1 MPRLP
6 APYPPPHGFDAAC
19 HKASASRNAR
29 GDAIEPVAQQLALA
43 DVRRLAN
50 QNQEGGLESVFGILG
65 MMQRARHTPN
75 TIGPCRAMSAAK
87 ANSSRWL
94 TKRSSNWASETSEAA
109 GCPPVAEQSA
119 DCRPFINR
127 ILPSTMSAK
136 ILHRKP
142 VLVSLFL
149 SIAVPLSPPRSEEYT
164 AGQSRRLFQEWKA
177 WPRTNRVRYCGSST
191 KKRRKPISAVC
202 RRSIS
207 WKPPPKARQRK
218 ITLESLDLVHARRP
232 DVQIFNELLVQ
243 YPRRGQRKLGQVV
256 PDNMVVVWKE
266 PIEAN
271 GSYDLPLQPVGPV
284 LDAGVRLQAQQTQR
298 LRRQHAEVRARVESP
313 VLSAVLPGCPRC
325 SGLEQLGHPAL
336 PVPASLRCAIPQV
349 SRHSNL
355 SHRTCSAEGP
365 AGLVRDGLL
374 AVGSS
379 TAPLHMTRRLAIC
392 AMDSEWAAG
401 TYSTFARRV
410 VAGQTDHLEC
420 SKKTLVVVEEACFTR
435 AAAKLHVA
443 QPGVSAQIRRLEREL
458 GQELLDRSGRAVRP
472 TEVGAAVL
480 PYARAALSAVAGARL
495 AVDELIGLVRGHV
508 AVGTVTSHN
517 VDLSALLAAFHED
530 HPAVEITLAEDNS
543 DQLIDALRGARL
555 DAAIIAMGATPPPD
569 LRDPHRRGRVDR
581 RGRQP
586 ARRPGEA
593 LDDPARL
600 RRVAHRA
607 RPVHRESS
615 SVHSV
620 LMLAH
625 RDGRLRCRTGP

>member
-1 MPRLP
+1 
-6 APYPPPHGFDAAC
+6 
-19 HKASASRNAR
+19 
-29 GDAIEPVAQQLALA
+29 
-43 DVRRLAN
+43 
-50 QNQEGGLESVFGILG
+50 
-65 MMQRARHTPN
+65 MQRRSCFDSSFSLLNACVFKWLCT
-75 TIGPCRAMSAAK
+75 GGCR
-87 ANSSRWL
+87 L
-94 TKRSSNWASETSEAA
+94 Y
-109 GCPPVAEQSA
+109 
-119 DCRPFINR
+119 
-127 ILPSTMSAK
+127 ILPDSTD
-136 ILHRKP
+136 I
-142 VLVSLFL
+142 
-149 SIAVPLSPPRSEEYT
+149 
-164 AGQSRRLFQEWKA
+164 AGQTVAGEPLGRSWRLGVSC
-177 WPRTNRVRYCGSST
+177 VRG
-191 KKRRKPISAVC
+191 
-202 RRSIS
+202 
-207 WKPPPKARQRK
+207 
-218 ITLESLDLVHARRP
+218 
-232 DVQIFNELLVQ
+232 
-243 YPRRGQRKLGQVV
+243 
-256 PDNMVVVWKE
+256 
-266 PIEAN
+266 
-271 GSYDLPLQPVGPV
+271 
-284 LDAGVRLQAQQTQR
+284 
-298 LRRQHAEVRARVESP
+298 
-313 VLSAVLPGCPRC
+313 

-495 AVDELIGLVRGHV
+495 AVDELIGLVRGYV

-569 LRDPHRRGRVDR
+569 LEIHIVADESIVAAVSQRDDLAKRSTIPLGSA
-581 RGRQP
+581 GLP
-586 ARRPGEA
+586 T
-593 LDDPARL
+593 
-600 RRVAHRA
+600 AH
-607 RPVHRESS
+607 
-615 SVHSV
+615 V
-620 LMLAH
+620 LSTENRHLYTA
-625 RDGRLRCRTGP
+625 C